1 MTARAPHALFP
12 GSFDPATLGHL
23 DLVKRAHALF
33 GRVTIGVAHNLDKKG
48 LFTTEERIEMLRRA
62 VHGQDGVEVRILR
75 GLVVTACEE
84 LGATVI
90 VRGTRN
96 GTDFD
101 FEVAMARTNR
111 AMLPRIETVL
121 LAPAPEFAHVSS
133 SLVRQIALAGG
144 DASQFVPP
152 AVAEALRA
160 RAARNP
166 KA

>member
-23 DLVKRAHALF
+23 DLVKRALALF
-33 GRVTIGVAHNLDKKG
+33 GRVTIGVAHNQDKVG
-48 LFTTEERIEMLRRA
+48 LFTTEERVLMLRRA
-62 VHGQDGVEVRILR
+62 VTGLDGVEVRILR

-101 FEVAMARTNR
+101 FEVSMARTNR

-133 SLVRQIALAGG
+133 SLVRQITLAGG
-144 DASQFVPP
+144 DAAQFVPP
-152 AVAEALRA
+152 AVADALRA
-160 RAARNP
+160 RAAKQS